1 LTTTWQDA
9 TELFGGFVEER
20 FALPE
25 GINLM
30 DWTLMM
36 RPTIDGEPYS
46 FLPYPMW
53 SDIYEDEAHQIM
65 VMAGRQVFKST
76 WFANMLAK
84 LATTK
89 KESVGIYGT
98 YDDVNLSG
106 FSTQKFREQT
116 INKNPLIR
124 SMCAGKKI
132 GLPGRVGEVR
142 WYNSSTTYLVTDESG
157 FTHFEGKSPNLCC
170 LDEAQYLELENLE
183 VVYEAMSK
191 TAVTTG
197 AQLRIAGIGGEQGGN
212 LERLWNQ
219 TTQSEWVYKNKYW
232 RDSLKH
238 DNKGRLIVADY
249 LEELLDGKWKMGNP
263 KNRDFPGYHLPQHIF
278 PHIPLKIIDCIKRKL
293 PIKFSIQYKEQ
304 NYPKSR
310 YVSHVE
316 GGFYKAQRRPITEAM
331 IRACMEPYSYLHLIN
346 PNGPIDSQTGV
357 LQEIVDLRNVWGKQI
372 KITLGVDFGSGK
384 SGRGDTVPE
393 IIIKFKGQRGGDD
406 RYLIAWVEIR
416 PSENPDDQAEYIQH
430 LFRIFD
436 CDIGVGDLGYGQDR
450 IKKIQD
456 GGYSLNGL
464 WRTAISQAW
473 KGVGS
478 GRFIGARS
486 LDREAQKLEFKER
499 EVDESGDE
507 SQQIILDKT
516 TILDDY
522 VSFIQ
527 WRVPHPVYPEE
538 DALRR
543 PKLMIPYANE
553 GVVDWLVKDMSALV
567 RGDLEEIIDVEI
579 PDERTKARRFYNHP
593 KDVIMSTVFNL
604 VADQQPEPDYTVGGV
619 FTKTGRDV
627 PPSPGKRYGRNRLR

>member
-1 LTTTWQDA
+1 MSNWGVA
-9 TELFGGFVEER
+9 NELFGGFVEER

-25 GINLM
+25 GISLM

-53 SDIYEDEAHQIM
+53 NDIYEDEAHQIM

-76 WFANMLAK
+76 WFCNMLAK
-84 LATTK
+84 LATTQ
-89 KESVGIYGT
+89 KESVGIYCT
-98 YDDVNLSG
+98 YDDVSLSG
-106 FSTQKFREQT
+106 WSTQKFREQT
-116 INKNPLIR
+116 INKNPILR
-124 SMCAGKKI
+124 SMCTGKKT

-142 WYNSSTTYLVTDESG
+142 WDNSSVTYPVTDESQ
-157 FTHFEGKSPNLCC
+157 FTHIEGKSPNLIC

-183 VVYEAMSK
+183 IVYEAMSK

-197 AQLRIAGIGGEQGGN
+197 AQLRIAGIGGEQGGE
-212 LERLWNQ
+212 LERQWNQ
-219 TTQSEWVYKNKYW
+219 TTQSEWIYKDKYW
-232 RDSLKH
+232 REKLRF
-238 DNKGRLIVADY
+238 DNRGRLVVDDY
-249 LEELLDGKWKMGNP
+249 LKDVLDGKWKMNLP
-263 KNRDFPGYHLPQHIF
+263 KNRDFPGYHLPQTIF
-278 PHIPLKIIDCIKRKL
+278 PHIPLKIIDAIKRKL

-310 YVSHVE
+310 YISHVHA
-316 GGFYKAQRRPITEAM
+316 GFYQAQRRPITEAM
-331 IRACMEPYSYLHLIN
+331 IRACMEPYSYLHLIS
-346 PNGPIDSQTGV
+346 PNGPINSETGV
-357 LQEIVDLRNVWGKQI
+357 LEEIVELRAVWGKQM
-372 KITLGVDFGSGK
+372 KITLGCDFGSGK
-384 SGRGDTVPE
+384 SGRGATVPE
-393 IIIKFKGQRGGDD
+393 IMIKYKGRRGGDD
-406 RYLIAWVEIR
+406 RYQIAWVETR
-416 PSENPDDQAEYIQH
+416 EAENPDDQAEYIQH

-464 WRTAISQAW
+464 WNTPIGQSW

-478 GRFIGARS
+478 NRFIGARA

-499 EVDESGDE
+499 EIDESGDE

-527 WRVPHPVYPEE
+527 WRVPHPTYPEE

-543 PKLMIPYANE
+543 PKLMIPYADE
-553 GVVDWLVKDMSALV
+553 GKVDWLIKDMSALV

-579 PDERTKARRFYNHP
+579 PDERKKARRFYNHP

-604 VADQQPEPDYTVGGV
+604 VADQQPEPDYHVGGV
-619 FTKTGRDV
+619 FTSRRGGDI
-627 PPSPGKRYGRNRLR
+627 PPEPRRYGRSRLR